1 VDVKQRL
8 VQIADGVYVERDALR
23 IVDKIQEYD
32 ENLRLKYCERTSDL
46 SDPPYKLVEVCKDGT
61 ERIVFDIWSLDDR
74 VIEKLYAADTRGQDI
89 MDMLNKKNEAAKRDQ
104 NRRYKDIQ
112 DEANE
117 ISQSVLKSDKQLYKL
132 TDPLTGKN
140 LKIHQD
146 RPVEVEEDKE

>member
-1 VDVKQRL
+1 MDVKQRL